1 MTINKILDVTETLA
15 IFFNESKGHRSIRA
29 LKHFSIDSI
38 LHVFSAREHVQNPT
52 YLSVQ
57 IDEDKH
63 ILLFPEFLQYIN
75 HSCEPNT
82 FFDTKKGEIIA
93 IKDINENEEVTFFYP
108 STEWS
113 MTQPF
118 ECFCKASSCLGIIQG
133 AAYLD
138 NNSITKYRFAEHIQN
153 KLHKRQNVK

>member
-15 IFFNESKGHRSIRA
+15 IFFNESTGHRSIRA

-108 STEWS
+108 STEW
-113 MTQPF
+113 
-118 ECFCKASSCLGIIQG
+118 
-133 AAYLD
+133 
-138 NNSITKYRFAEHIQN
+138 
-153 KLHKRQNVK
+153 